1 VRWVLNIL
9 LVFALA
15 ACAGDQA
22 FLQGEK
28 LIQQGR
34 VEEGLEQLKAASLAS
49 PNNEEYRKRYQSA
62 RDVYVNE
69 LLLEAD
75 KARILGRIE
84 DAAAGYAHALDLD
97 PQNPRANTG
106 LEAVAAE
113 ENHRREV
120 AAARL
125 LFEAGDFGE
134 ALEKVKAVLAD
145 NPSQRDA
152 QALQRLI
159 ETEEARKNTSEP
171 VLSAAYR
178 KPVTLEFRDAPLKS
192 IFEVLSKASGI
203 NFIFDRDVRPD
214 LRATIFVRDTSIE
227 DAVDFLLVTSQLDKK
242 VLNHN
247 SILVYPDLPN
257 KSKAYKE
264 LVVKSFYLGNAD
276 VKQTLNLIKTLVK
289 TRDVFID
296 ERLNLLVMRDTP
308 EAIALATKLIATQD
322 LAQPE
327 VILEVEVLEVSRS
340 KLQELGI
347 RYPSQLSY
355 SLEGA
360 AGVPGGF
367 TLTEW
372 LNNPRSELVNINVTD
387 PAFIVNLRRQDGNTT
402 ILATPRIRVVNREKA
417 KIHIG
422 ERLPVITTTS
432 TANVGVSE
440 SVQYLDT
447 GLKLDVEPNVY
458 LNDEVLMKVGLEV
471 SNVVQEV
478 RSPNG
483 TLTYQ
488 IGTRNTTTVL
498 RVRNGETQVL
508 AGLISETDRRTS
520 EKVPGLAN
528 MPVLGRLFANN
539 NDNRLKT
546 EIVLL
551 ITPYIVRNID
561 RPGPAALE
569 FASGTEGSLGAPRMR
584 RQNRTARRL
593 PSATGAAR
601 TSAGVTDS
609 GTDASSDTV
618 AAAQPTIAAINES
631 TSGGATVALLL
642 SAPLQVQA
650 GREFAIAIS
659 VPPGA
664 PSSPVQVSIAYDSSL
679 LDVVGTLTATEGV
692 IPLRFTGTAT
702 LRFRALE
709 GRSGSASISIQNLV
723 AEVPQDGPALTA
735 PAPVQ
740 VNVVP

>member
-1 VRWVLNIL
+1 M
-9 LVFALA
+9 
-15 ACAGDQA
+15 
-22 FLQGEK
+22 
-28 LIQQGR
+28 
-34 VEEGLEQLKAASLAS
+34 
-49 PNNEEYRKRYQSA
+49 
-62 RDVYVNE
+62 
-69 LLLEAD
+69 
-75 KARILGRIE
+75 
-84 DAAAGYAHALDLD
+84 
-97 PQNPRANTG
+97 
-106 LEAVAAE
+106 
-113 ENHRREV
+113 
-120 AAARL
+120 
-125 LFEAGDFGE
+125 
-134 ALEKVKAVLAD
+134 
-145 NPSQRDA
+145 
-152 QALQRLI
+152 
-159 ETEEARKNTSEP
+159 
-171 VLSAAYR
+171 
-178 KPVTLEFRDAPLKS
+178 TLEFRDAPLKNV
-192 IFEVLSKASGI
+192 FEVLSKASGI

-227 DAVDFLLVTSQLDKK
+227 DAVNVLLVTSQLEKK

-247 SILVYPDLPN
+247 TVLIYPDLPN

-289 TRDVFID
+289 TRDVYID

-308 EAIALATKLIATQD
+308 EAIALATKLIANSD
-322 LAQPE
+322 LPGPE

-340 KLQELGI
+340 KLQELGM
-347 RYPSQLSY
+347 RYPTQLSY

-360 AGVPGGF
+360 AGVPGQF

-372 LNNPRSELVNINVTD
+372 LAGNRSQLVNINITD
-387 PAFIVNLRRQDGNTT
+387 PAFVVNLRRQDGNTT
-402 ILATPRIRVVNREKA
+402 ILATPRIRVLNREKA

-458 LNDEVLMKVGLEV
+458 LNDEVSMKVGLEV
-471 SNVVQEV
+471 SNVVAEV

-488 IGTRNTTTVL
+488 IGTRNTTTNL

-508 AGLISETDRRTS
+508 AGLISETDRRTA
-520 EKVPGLAN
+520 EKVPGLSD
-528 MPVLGRLFANN
+528 MPVLGRLFTNN
-539 NDNRLKT
+539 SDSRLKT

-551 ITPYIVRNID
+551 ITPYIVRNIN
-561 RPGPAALE
+561 RPGPADLE

-584 RQNRTARRL
+584 LRNSAVRERPT
-593 PSATGAAR
+593 ATGAAS
-601 TSAGVTDS
+601 TPTGATNANS
-609 GTDASSDTV
+609 GTSS
-618 AAAQPTIAAINES
+618 AAQPTIAAINES
-631 TSGGATVALLL
+631 TSGAATAALLL

-659 VPPGA
+659 VPPGVS
-664 PSSPVQVSIAYDSSL
+664 SSPVQVSVAYDSSL
-679 LDVVGTLTATEGV
+679 LDVVGALTATEGV

-709 GRSGSASISIQNLV
+709 GSSGSASISIQNLI

-735 PAPVQ
+735 PPPVQ

>member
-1 VRWVLNIL
+1 M
-9 LVFALA
+9 AG
-15 ACAGDQA
+15 CAGDQA
-22 FLQGEK
+22 FVQGEK

-34 VEEGLEQLKAASLAS
+34 VEEGLAQLEAASLAN
-49 PNNEEYRKRYQSA
+49 PNNEEYRKRYHSA

-75 KARILGRIE
+75 KARVLGRIE
-84 DAAAGYAHALDLD
+84 DAAAGYTRALGLD
-97 PQNPRANTG
+97 PKNSRASTG

-113 ENHRREV
+113 EIHRREV

-125 LFEAGDFGE
+125 LFDAGESDE
-134 ALEKVKAVLAD
+134 ALEKVKAVLVE
-145 NPSQRDA
+145 NPSQRNA

-159 ETEEARKNTSEP
+159 ETEDVRKITSEP
-171 VLSAAYR
+171 MLSAAYK

-264 LVVKSFYLGNAD
+264 LIVKSFYLGNAD
-276 VKQTLNLIKTLVK
+276 VKQTLVLIKTLVK

-308 EAIALATKLIATQD
+308 EAIELATKLIATQD

-327 VILEVEVLEVSRS
+327 VILELEVLEVSRS

-347 RYPSQLSY
+347 RYPTQLSY

-360 AGVPGGF
+360 GGVPGGF

-372 LNNPRSELVNINVTD
+372 LNTPRSELVNINVTD

-458 LNDEVLMKVGLEV
+458 LDDEVSMKVGLEV

-508 AGLISETDRRTS
+508 AGLISEVDRRTS
-520 EKVPGLAN
+520 EKVPGLAD
-528 MPVLGRLFANN
+528 MPVLGRLFTNN
-539 NDNRLKT
+539 SDNRLKT

-561 RPGPAALE
+561 RPGPADLV
-569 FASGTEGSLGAPRMR
+569 FASGTQGSLGAPRMR
-584 RQNRTARRL
+584 RQNTTARRL
-593 PSATGAAR
+593 PGAPAAAR
-601 TSAGVTDS
+601 TPAAS
-609 GTDASSDTV
+609 TDAGSDT
-618 AAAQPTIAAINES
+618 AAAAPATTIAAINES
-631 TSGGATVALLL
+631 TSGAATAALLL

-664 PSSPVQVSIAYDSSL
+664 PSSPVQVSVAYDSSL

-692 IPLRFTGTAT
+692 VSLRFTGTAT